1 MPSFKRHFT
10 KSPIT
15 YTRETLYAKQQN
27 KLGKLGNHE
36 TGHGRFVE
44 FLHPIHE
51 RGGFPATDA
60 ALRRW
65 TGKAGFR
72 LAP

>member
-27 KLGKLGNHE
+27 KLGKLGNRE
-36 TGHGRFVE
+36 TGQDGFFGFMR
-44 FLHPIHE
+44 PIHE
-51 RGGFPATDA
+51 RGGVPATGT

-65 TGKAGFR
+65 TGKTGFR